1 MTESVRKIH
10 ERSVFI
16 HARAT
21 RFVDSLEGTVKNPT
35 TVKSPT
41 NAIIEHVPVI
51 LYGGRTRTSALV
63 LVSECSVRFR
73 LILFDHVR
81 HFTHGFKDSFPRC
94 CARSLDEPFP

>member
-1 MTESVRKIH
+1 MIEPVQKTH

-41 NAIIEHVPVI
+41 NAITGHVPVI
-51 LYGGRTRTSALV
+51 LYGSRTRTSVRALV
-63 LVSECSVRFR
+63 GE
-73 LILFDHVR
+73 
-81 HFTHGFKDSFPRC
+81 
-94 CARSLDEPFP
+94 